1 MNNLKLSRLTK
12 TIVVSKAIILTVLFL
27 VQVNESIAQT
37 FTLKSNDLG
46 GQFVN
51 KFMLNTFGC
60 NGENKSPQLEWSNAP
75 GDTKSFAITMHD
87 ADAPTGSGYWHWV
100 VYEIPSTV
108 HEIKQGAGSSDRK
121 LKPDGAKD
129 GNSDF
134 GVPGYGGPC
143 PPVNDKAHTY
153 IFTAYA
159 LKVDH
164 LPIDQNSTAPNT
176 GYFINQNLLAKASII
191 VYSKR

>member
-1 MNNLKLSRLTK
+1 MNDLKLSRLTK
-12 TIVVSKAIILTVLFL
+12 TIVVSKAIITFLFL
-27 VQVNESIAQT
+27 VQVNVSIAQT

-75 GDTKSFAITMHD
+75 GDTKSFAITIYD

-100 VYEIPSTV
+100 VYDIPSTV
-108 HEIKQGAGSSDRK
+108 HEIKQGAGSGDRK

-143 PPVNDKAHTY
+143 PPENDKAHTY
-153 IFTAYA
+153 IFTVYA

-164 LPIDQNSTAPNT
+164 LPIEQNSTAPE
-176 GYFINQNLLAKASII
+176 GHRIFHQPEFISESID
-191 VYSKR
+191 YCL